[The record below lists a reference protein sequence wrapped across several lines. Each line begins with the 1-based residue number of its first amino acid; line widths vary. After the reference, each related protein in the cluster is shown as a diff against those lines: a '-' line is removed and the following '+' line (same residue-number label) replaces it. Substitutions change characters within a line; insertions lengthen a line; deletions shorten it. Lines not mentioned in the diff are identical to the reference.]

1 MKNFPVIKNIGKE
14 PLYFGLSLKSFMV
27 IIIEVIISIFF
38 IRGLITAVIFFPI
51 ISVTYITLLRMQK
64 KHGNEFVSKF
74 IKKNLETFN
83 GTKISIS
90 DIKNTIKKNENTP

>member
-1 MKNFPVIKNIGKE
+1 
-14 PLYFGLSLKSFMV
+14 
-27 IIIEVIISIFF
+27 
-38 IRGLITAVIFFPI
+38 
-51 ISVTYITLLRMQK
+51 MQK